1 MIDEPEP
8 PAGHLEIYL
17 QEETTMIKTISA
29 ALLAVS
35 VIAAPAMAAGTGKT
49 AHAPAAKTV
58 QAPVIKN
65 AQAKNEKAKTGLLNA
80 NAKMHHKHYRHHRHH
95 KEMGALKTH
104 AKVSFKPVAKS
115 HSKVSFK
122 HAAPPAKRG

>member
-1 MIDEPEP
+1 
-8 PAGHLEIYL
+8 
-17 QEETTMIKTISA
+17 MIKTISA
-29 ALLAVS
+29 VLLAVS

-49 AHAPAAKTV
+49 APAPAAKTV
-58 QAPVIKN
+58 QAPVN
-65 AQAKNEKAKTGLLNA
+65 VQTKNERAKTGLLNA
-80 NAKMHHKHYRHHRHH
+80 NAKMHHKHYRHHRHP

>member
-1 MIDEPEP
+1 
-8 PAGHLEIYL
+8 
-17 QEETTMIKTISA
+17 MIKTISA
-29 ALLAVS
+29 VLLAIS

-49 AHAPAAKTV
+49 TQAPASKSV
-58 QAPVIKN
+58 QAPVIKST
-65 AQAKNEKAKTGLLNA
+65 QTKNERAKTGLLNA
-80 NAKMHHKHYRHHRHH
+80 NAKMHHKHYRHHRYH

-115 HSKVSFK
+115 HSNVSFK

>member
-1 MIDEPEP
+1 VIDEPEP
-8 PAGHLEIYL
+8 PAGHLEIHS

-49 AHAPAAKTV
+49 AQAPASKSV

-65 AQAKNEKAKTGLLNA
+65 VQTKNERAKTGLLNA
-80 NAKMHHKHYRHHRHH
+80 NAKMHHKHYRHHRYH

>member
-1 MIDEPEP
+1 VIDEPEP
-8 PAGHLEIYL
+8 PAGHLEIHS

-49 AHAPAAKTV
+49 AQAPASKSV

-65 AQAKNEKAKTGLLNA
+65 VQTKNERAKTGLLNA
-80 NAKMHHKHYRHHRHH
+80 NAKMHHKHYRHHSHH

-122 HAAPPAKRG
+122 HAAAPAKRG